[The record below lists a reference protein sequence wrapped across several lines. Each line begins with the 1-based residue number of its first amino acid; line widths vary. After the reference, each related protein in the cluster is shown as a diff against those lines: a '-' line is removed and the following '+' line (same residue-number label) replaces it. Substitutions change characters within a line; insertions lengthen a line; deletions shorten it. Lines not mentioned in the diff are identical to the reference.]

1 MKIRRIKGLTFYF
14 DTVIRGFS
22 VTYTDFKENEFK
34 KEHILYKIYNWK
46 TKELIGK
53 ESLKSKSIVLPEWD
67 YIVKIVG
74 EATSHIN
81 FLKIKTKLGK
91 IINIGKRILNAKQ
104 FKMIVYEG
112 ERAFACFGVLAP
124 VRGQSERYGLITL
137 GLETRILSPLDKL
150 QEESRAISAIY
161 IQKQWRKT
169 CFMRNIIDFV
179 NNKIIKRRRDAAIV
193 IQT

>member
-1 MKIRRIKGLTFYF
+1 
-14 DTVIRGFS
+14 
-22 VTYTDFKENEFK
+22 
-34 KEHILYKIYNWK
+34 
-46 TKELIGK
+46 
-53 ESLKSKSIVLPEWD
+53 
-67 YIVKIVG
+67 
-74 EATSHIN
+74 
-81 FLKIKTKLGK
+81 
-91 IINIGKRILNAKQ
+91 
-104 FKMIVYEG
+104 MIVYEG